1 MHNCHYE
8 ENELKNHV
16 TAPLTKPN
24 FLLYMQFWLDF
35 WKRLRFEKKT
45 SPVKQGFGRFKLAN
59 IITKSYKIALLSL
72 SSFFFIT
79 VFDSQLV
86 SSP

>member
-1 MHNCHYE
+1 MRSCHSE

-35 WKRLRFEKKT
+35 WKRLRFEKENL
-45 SPVKQGFGRFKLAN
+45 SCEPDFRSFQ
-59 IITKSYKIALLSL
+59 ISQYKN
-72 SSFFFIT
+72 
-79 VFDSQLV
+79 
-86 SSP
+86 